1 VWTTVL
7 LVVVPTALF
16 VGLVFVIHRF
26 LAPQGGWL
34 RSMEDAG
41 EIFSTVGTGL
51 AVLIAFLIVAAFGHY
66 QEARDAVGKEAVAVQ
81 QQYVM
86 ASYFDESDSTA
97 LQGEVLCYA
106 RAVVA
111 DEWPAMQRGSES
123 ARVQGWVD
131 AMDDTMREASVGDQ
145 KQVEALAHWFD
156 VSNDRQEGRRARLAE
171 SQPFVPGFLW
181 AALFLISVV
190 VLGYQL
196 LMIDPAVRMVGQAYS
211 MAAMAIT
218 VFAALAVVYM
228 VDRPFNDRGAAI
240 PHTRMSAALEV
251 MERTAPTTLPCDA
264 AGSPR

>member
-1 VWTTVL
+1 
-7 LVVVPTALF
+7 
-16 VGLVFVIHRF
+16 
-26 LAPQGGWL
+26 
-34 RSMEDAG
+34 
-41 EIFSTVGTGL
+41 
-51 AVLIAFLIVAAFGHY
+51 
-66 QEARDAVGKEAVAVQ
+66 
-81 QQYVM
+81 
-86 ASYFDESDSTA
+86 
-97 LQGEVLCYA
+97 
-106 RAVVA
+106 
-111 DEWPAMQRGSES
+111 MQRGSES

-171 SQPFVPGFLW
+171 SQPFVPGFFW

-218 VFAALAVVYM
+218 VFAVLAVVYM
-228 VDRPFNDRGAAI
+228 VDRPFDDRGAAI

-251 MERTAPTTLPCDA
+251 MERTTPTTLRCYA